1 MPIVLKFSGKPIN
14 PPALLGDGILF
25 FFSLVL
31 TVGLFS
37 DVLKD
42 MQLRPPRMHPN
53 AEAAVLMGLFVI
65 FSAAWIGYFIALL
78 QRLNGR
84 SAGALLSVVLA
95 ILTLVFIF
103 GVRLSFGLW

>member
-42 MQLRPPRMHPN
+42 MQLKPPRMRPD
-53 AEAAVLMGLFVI
+53 AEATVLMGLFVI

-103 GVRLSFGLW
+103 SVRLNFGLW